1 MSPAVSGSLVVMPA
15 DGARAVTARS
25 ARTGAER
32 WTTPLPAGQYC
43 DAQGVDEALRLECV
57 AEFTPSQSILLME
70 LDRADGSARRVK
82 VPNRGT
88 LVGTIDGRLLYVDPA
103 EDEERNVPAGEEG
116 PFSSIRLVD
125 PETGEGR
132 STKLAEEFEGVVTLG
147 DGTLWFVTSSGQVS
161 AVSVRTGERLWQTA
175 TSLETPSGVTHDP
188 RARAV
193 YLSSASG
200 RVAALDTKKGTL
212 LWETLPRARR
222 VTNAGSRSLPE
233 VMVREG
239 SLIAAT
245 PDGDLF
251 TVDPAHPDRKP
262 VSG

>member
-1 MSPAVSGSLVVMPA
+1 MSPAVSGSLVVMAA

-43 DAQGVDEALRLECV
+43 AATGVDEALRLECV
-57 AEFTPSQSILLME
+57 AEFAPSENILLME
-70 LDRADGSARRVK
+70 LDRADGSVRRVK
-82 VPNRGT
+82 VPHRGT
-88 LVGTIDGRLLYVDPA
+88 LVGTFDGRLLYVDPA
-103 EDEERNVPAGEEG
+103 EDEEGNIPAGDEG
-116 PFSSIRLVD
+116 PFSRIRLVD

-132 STKLAEEFEGVVTLG
+132 STKLAEEFEGDVTLG

-161 AVSVRTGERLWQTA
+161 AVSVRTGERLWQTP
-175 TSLETPSGVTHDP
+175 TSLEQPSGVTHDP

-212 LWETLPRARR
+212 LWETLPRAQR
-222 VTNAGSRSLPE
+222 VTDAGSRSLPE

-251 TVDPAHPDRKP
+251 TLDPAHPDRKP